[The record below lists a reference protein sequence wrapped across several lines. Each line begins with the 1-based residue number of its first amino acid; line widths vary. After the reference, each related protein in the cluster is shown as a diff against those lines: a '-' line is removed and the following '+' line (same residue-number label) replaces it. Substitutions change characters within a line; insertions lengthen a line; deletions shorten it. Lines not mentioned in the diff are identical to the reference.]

1 MTSSRP
7 NSEWLRFGLERRA
20 VALAR
25 VGLLGTSLIG
35 LLGICLVPVG
45 LSDPRLAAWLS
56 FDSGPLHGMMLWAV
70 AVGNALGSFK
80 FLRELIPPAVRPET
94 AGVEVSSTSI
104 RNVGGPALPW
114 DEVDAVVPRGIFRR
128 LDIKGRSRDT
138 VVRLD
143 LGTEQFSRASE
154 LVLGNLPPMPVPE
167 RELRRWLWGYH
178 LLALPVLG
186 GAIALSFWLGTY
198 FAVVSLLVLL
208 PGYWLD
214 TRNRLKA
221 IEVSPERLRLALAFR
236 QIELPRESI
245 RDTGVVFG
253 SSCRLRLLTDEA
265 LYQYDVPARHIVAV
279 YLAILHRWGLKPKCA
294 RSRE

>member
-7 NSEWLRFGLERRA
+7 NSEWLRFGLDRRA

-25 VGLLGTSLIG
+25 FGVLGASLIG

-45 LSDPRLAAWLS
+45 LSDPRLATWLS
-56 FDSGPLHGMMLWAV
+56 FDSGPLHGVTLWAV
-70 AVGNALGSFK
+70 AVGNAVGSFIL
-80 FLRELIPPAVRPET
+80 LRELLPSAVRPET

-114 DEVDAVVPRGIFRR
+114 DEVDAVVPRGIFGR
-128 LDIKGRSRDT
+128 LDIKGRSGDT

-154 LVLGNLPPMPVPE
+154 LVMGNLPPMPVPD
-167 RELRRWLWGYH
+167 RELRRWLRGYH

-186 GAIALSFWLGTY
+186 VPLALSFWLGPY
-198 FAVVSLLVLL
+198 LAVVSLLVFL

-221 IEVSPERLRLALAFR
+221 IEVSPGRLRLALAFR

-253 SSCRLRLLTDEA
+253 RSCRLCLLTDDA
-265 LYQYDVPARHIVAV
+265 LHQYDVPARYIVAV

-294 RSRE
+294 RTRE